1 MLLYVPGAKSS
12 EECPAIVT
20 RPTLVGCLNWRW
32 LLLTRTSRQPSA
44 SINLI
49 ASRTLGTGSAHV
61 RPDCAMR
68 RAQAIVG
75 KMARENVTRADRPL
89 HSPDFLRKSAERSD
103 GGREIHALAKT
114 AKFRRNFAENGF
126 GESGSPGARFQEA
139 QCLQQFPAH
148 LSQPQRFS
156 VFQALPAFSSVC
168 RHLPIF
174 PILIPEKSI
183 QPKRT
188 AIRIT
193 SGEVGAMYH
202 FTKQG

>member
-103 GGREIHALAKT
+103 GGRENCALAKT
-114 AKFRRNFAENGF
+114 AKCLRNFAEKGF
-126 GESGSPGARFQEA
+126 GESGSGFGQHSLRSCLRRDHSCRTLRAASLAEA
-139 QCLQQFPAH
+139 HAPRSH
-148 LSQPQRFS
+148 
-156 VFQALPAFSSVC
+156 
-168 RHLPIF
+168 
-174 PILIPEKSI
+174 E
-183 QPKRT
+183 
-188 AIRIT
+188 
-193 SGEVGAMYH
+193 
-202 FTKQG
+202 